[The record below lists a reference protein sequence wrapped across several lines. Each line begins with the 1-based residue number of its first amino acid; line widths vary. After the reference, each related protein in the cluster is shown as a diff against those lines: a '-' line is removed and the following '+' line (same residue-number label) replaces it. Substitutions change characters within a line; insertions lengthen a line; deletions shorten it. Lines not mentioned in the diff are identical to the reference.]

1 MESTPGARW
10 NGRQWVST
18 DGHWAW
24 SGSRWLQLRSN
35 LPVVA
40 RAAIYAAVG
49 LALNL
54 PIMLVFVLVWGFTG
68 PGWAA
73 NPPDV
78 AASLFQI
85 ALTLGGALFA
95 FCASWFLLRIDRRD
109 WWLGA
114 AFAWPWIAGAAVMVS
129 GSLVWQPPDFSGL
142 SISAFLVLFAAF
154 PLAGSMVGRQRLW
167 SASARSS
174 QAARPIA
181 ASLGRATRATWRFL
195 KAFVMAYLDAA
206 SHASR

>member
-1 MESTPGARW
+1 
-10 NGRQWVST
+10 
-18 DGHWAW
+18 
-24 SGSRWLQLRSN
+24 
-35 LPVVA
+35 
-40 RAAIYAAVG
+40 VG

-78 AASLFQI
+78 AASLFQL

-114 AFAWPWIAGAAVMVS
+114 VLAWPWIAGAAVIGS
-129 GSLVWQPPDFSGL
+129 GSLVWQPPYVNGL
-142 SISAFLVLFAAF
+142 LISAFVLLFGAF
-154 PLAGSMVGRQRLW
+154 PLAGSIVGRRRLW

-174 QAARPIA
+174 RAAPPIA
-181 ASLGRATRATWRFL
+181 ALPGRATTATWLFI

-206 SHASR
+206 TTASR